1 MPKPLMRGDE
11 AFHVAPAAGIGAEGA
26 AVQHHFKHMQ
36 NLLGDF
42 EVALIASVMEG
53 DKNLIG
59 QAAAIARRA
68 RHDDRRGLENII
80 PGFAHAILRRALY
93 RECHDHIAK
102 ASL

>member
-1 MPKPLMRGDE
+1 MPKPLMRGDK
-11 AFHVAPAAGIGAEGA
+11 AFHVAPAAGIRAEGA

-59 QAAAIARRA
+59 QAAAVARRP
-68 RHDDRRGLENII
+68 RHDDRRGLENVIR
-80 PGFAHAILRRALY
+80 GFAHAVLRRVLY
-93 RECHDHIAK
+93 REWHDYIAN